1 MQIDVFLAVLA
12 AALMHAGWNAI
23 IKMRLDR
30 LSAMTLMSFL
40 MGALASLTLPFI
52 APPGAE
58 SWKWILTGSALHTG
72 YKLFLVRAYAA
83 GDLVQIYPLARG
95 AAPLITAVAGLFILG
110 EDLSAM
116 AMFSIAVLS
125 IGIALMAF
133 RGGGG
138 VSRLSGS
145 AMFYA
150 LITSIFIASYSL
162 NDGIGAR
169 TASSPFS
176 YGAWLFTI
184 DGFAM
189 AAIALPALPRGAVA
203 AMRHEW
209 RGGLAAAALSLGAYV
224 IVLWAMTR
232 APVAAVAA
240 LRESSILFAL
250 LISVIVLK
258 ERLTP
263 WRVGAALTILA
274 GVAGLRLG

>member
-40 MGALASLTLPFI
+40 MGALAALTLPFI

-110 EDLSAM
+110 EDLSAT
-116 AMFSIAVLS
+116 AMLSIAVLS

-145 AMFYA
+145 AVFYA

-176 YGAWLFTI
+176 YGAWLFSI

-189 AAIALPALPRGAVA
+189 AAIALPALPRGAIA

-263 WRVGAALTILA
+263 WRVVAALTILA

>member
-1 MQIDVFLAVLA
+1 MQIDIFLAVLA

-23 IKMRLDR
+23 IKVRLDR
-30 LSAMTLMSFL
+30 LSAVTMMSFL
-40 MGALASLTLPFI
+40 MGLIAALSIPFTD
-52 APPGAE
+52 PPGTA

-95 AAPLITAVAGLFILG
+95 AAPLITAVAGLFVLG
-110 EDLSAM
+110 ESLSIAAM
-116 AMFSIAVLS
+116 TSIAVLS
-125 IGIALMAF
+125 AGIALMAF
-133 RGGGG
+133 RGGG
-138 VSRLSGS
+138 SLHRLTGS
-145 AMFYA
+145 AVFYA
-150 LITSIFIASYSL
+150 LATSAFIASYSL

-169 TASSPFS
+169 SASSPFS
-176 YGAWLFTI
+176 YGAWLMAI

-189 AAIALPALPRGAVA
+189 AAIALPFLPTGAIG

-209 RGGLAAAALSLGAYV
+209 RGGLAAAFLSLGAYV

-232 APVAAVAA
+232 APIAAVAA

-250 LISVIVLK
+250 LISAIVLK
-258 ERLTP
+258 EKLTA
-263 WRVGAALTILA
+263 WRILAAMLILA